1 MNTVKRTKLKGKHTA
16 WILVLALACILT
28 AAAIWMTH
36 RGKGGIQI
44 AGDAYYAG
52 SFPLEGYFDYH
63 QMDKKWAGNPL
74 GEARD
79 TMGSS
84 GCLTCCIAASL
95 KGQGIYDY
103 TPGQLN
109 QLFNDHGVYN
119 ESGAIIWKNLEE
131 ALPGVTVDLDGQ
143 MSSAF
148 INRMIEQGKY
158 PIVKVRRKSGAVHW
172 IMLTGTEED
181 SYDITAM
188 DPIDG
193 YVHLSDYANTIYS
206 CLLYTSRCV

>member
-119 ESGAIIWKNLEE
+119 
-131 ALPGVTVDLDGQ
+131 
-143 MSSAF
+143 
-148 INRMIEQGKY
+148 
-158 PIVKVRRKSGAVHW
+158 
-172 IMLTGTEED
+172 
-181 SYDITAM
+181 
-188 DPIDG
+188 
-193 YVHLSDYANTIYS
+193 
-206 CLLYTSRCV
+206 